1 MSLFYTNETN
11 TLKNH
16 KEKVGNNQ
24 QRYIE
29 EDEIDL
35 RELFLTLWKKKV
47 FIVLL
52 TFIVTVSSILYVN
65 FKPYEPVY
73 QGKLLV
79 EIGEVFN
86 KNNDSKLID
95 YPGNLVKII
104 EENLSGLI
112 SSIPRNTNNL
122 IELSVSSKNKSDIK
136 DTLTSAYDF
145 IVNRHNEKTKLY
157 EKFTHTKKV
166 GDINIGNEPINKP
179 KKKLII
185 AVSFVTGFILSI
197 FLVFFMEFIRSFKDK
212 ND

>member
-1 MSLFYTNETN
+1 ME
-11 TLKNH
+11 
-16 KEKVGNNQ
+16 NNQ
-24 QRYIE
+24 KIIQ

-197 FLVFFMEFIRSFKDK
+197 FLVFFMEFIRSFKNK

>member
-1 MSLFYTNETN
+1 ME
-11 TLKNH
+11 
-16 KEKVGNNQ
+16 NNQ
-24 QRYIE
+24 KIIQ
-29 EDEIDL
+29 EDKIDL

-52 TFIVTVSSILYVN
+52 TFIVTVSSILYIN
-65 FKPYEPVY
+65 FKPYEPLY

-86 KNNDSKLID
+86 KNNDSQLID

-166 GDINIGNEPINKP
+166 GDINIGNEPVNKP
-179 KKKLII
+179 KKKLIV

>member
-1 MSLFYTNETN
+1 ME
-11 TLKNH
+11 
-16 KEKVGNNQ
+16 NNQ
-24 QRYIE
+24 KIIQ

-52 TFIVTVSSILYVN
+52 TFIVTVSSILYIN
-65 FKPYEPVY
+65 FKPYEPLY

-79 EIGEVFN
+79 EIGEIFN
-86 KNNDSKLID
+86 KNNDSQLID

-197 FLVFFMEFIRSFKDK
+197 FLVFFMEFIRSFKNK

>member
-1 MSLFYTNETN
+1 ME
-11 TLKNH
+11 
-16 KEKVGNNQ
+16 NNQ

-86 KNNDSKLID
+86 KNNDSQLID

-112 SSIPRNTNNL
+112 SSIPRNTNL

-197 FLVFFMEFIRSFKDK
+197 FLVFFMEFIRSFKNK

>member
-1 MSLFYTNETN
+1 ME
-11 TLKNH
+11 
-16 KEKVGNNQ
+16 NNQ
-24 QRYIE
+24 KIIQ

-35 RELFLTLWKKKV
+35 RELFLTIWRKKV

-52 TFIVTVSSILYVN
+52 TFIVTVSSILYIN
-65 FKPYEPVY
+65 FKPYEPLY

-86 KNNDSKLID
+86 KNNDSQLID

-166 GDINIGNEPINKP
+166 GDINIGNEPVNKP
-179 KKKLII
+179 KKKLIV
-185 AVSFVTGFILSI
+185 AASFVTGFILSI

>member
-1 MSLFYTNETN
+1 VE
-11 TLKNH
+11 
-16 KEKVGNNQ
+16 NNQ
-24 QRYIE
+24 KIIQ

-47 FIVLL
+47 FIVLF

-86 KNNDSKLID
+86 KNNDSQLID

-104 EENLSGLI
+104 EENLNGLS

-122 IELSVSSKNKSDIK
+122 IELTVSNKNKSDIK
-136 DTLTSAYDF
+136 NTLTSAYDF
-145 IVNRHNEKTKLY
+145 IINRHNDKTKLY
-157 EKFTHTKKV
+157 DKFTNTKKV
-166 GDINIGNEPINKP
+166 GDISIGNEPINKP
-179 KKKLII
+179 KKKLIV

-197 FLVFFMEFIRSFKDK
+197 FLVFFVEFVRSFKDK

>member
-1 MSLFYTNETN
+1 ME
-11 TLKNH
+11 
-16 KEKVGNNQ
+16 NNQ
-24 QRYIE
+24 RVIQ

-47 FIVLL
+47 FIVLF

-86 KNNDSKLID
+86 KNNDSQLID

-104 EENLSGLI
+104 EENLNGLS

-122 IELSVSSKNKSDIK
+122 IELTVSNKNKSDIK

-145 IVNRHNEKTKLY
+145 IINRHNDKTKLY
-157 EKFTHTKKV
+157 DKFTNTKKV
-166 GDINIGNEPINKP
+166 GDISIGNEPINKP
-179 KKKLII
+179 KKKLIV
-185 AVSFVTGFILSI
+185 AVSFVSGFILSI
-197 FLVFFMEFIRSFKDK
+197 FLVFFIEFVRSFKDK

>member
-1 MSLFYTNETN
+1 ME
-11 TLKNH
+11 
-16 KEKVGNNQ
+16 NNQ

-166 GDINIGNEPINKP
+166 GDINIGNEPVNKP
-179 KKKLII
+179 KKKLIVV
-185 AVSFVTGFILSI
+185 VSFVTGFILSI
-197 FLVFFMEFIRSFKDK
+197 FLVFFMEFIRSFKNK

>member
-1 MSLFYTNETN
+1 ME
-11 TLKNH
+11 
-16 KEKVGNNQ
+16 NNQ
-24 QRYIE
+24 KIIQ

-35 RELFLTLWKKKV
+35 KELFLTIWRKKV

-52 TFIVTVSSILYVN
+52 TFIVTVSSILYIN
-65 FKPYEPVY
+65 FKPYEPLY

-79 EIGEVFN
+79 EIGEIFN
-86 KNNDSKLID
+86 KNNDSQLID

-166 GDINIGNEPINKP
+166 GDINIGNEPVNKP
-179 KKKLII
+179 KKKLIV
-185 AVSFVTGFILSI
+185 AVSIVTGFILSI

>member
-1 MSLFYTNETN
+1 ME
-11 TLKNH
+11 
-16 KEKVGNNQ
+16 NNQ
-24 QRYIE
+24 KIIQ

-35 RELFLTLWKKKV
+35 RELFLTLWKKKI
-47 FIVLL
+47 FILIF
-52 TFIVTVSSILYVN
+52 TFIITVLSILYVN

-86 KNNDSKLID
+86 KNNDSQLID

-104 EENLSGLI
+104 EENLAKDGLT
-112 SSIPRNTNNL
+112 SLIPRNTNNL
-122 IELSVSSKNKSDIK
+122 IEISVNSKNKSNIK

-166 GDINIGNEPINKP
+166 GDINIGNEPVNKP
-179 KKKLII
+179 KKKLIVV
-185 AVSFVTGFILSI
+185 VSFVTGFILSI
-197 FLVFFMEFIRSFKDK
+197 FLVFFMEFIRSFKNK

>member
-1 MSLFYTNETN
+1 ME
-11 TLKNH
+11 
-16 KEKVGNNQ
+16 NNQ
-24 QRYIE
+24 KIIQ

-35 RELFLTLWKKKV
+35 RELFLTIWRKKV

-52 TFIVTVSSILYVN
+52 TFIVTVSSILYIN
-65 FKPYEPVY
+65 FKPYEPLY

-86 KNNDSKLID
+86 KNNDSQLID

-197 FLVFFMEFIRSFKDK
+197 FLVFFMEFIRSFKNK

>member
-1 MSLFYTNETN
+1 MCESW
-11 TLKNH
+11 
-16 KEKVGNNQ
+16 
-24 QRYIE
+24 
-29 EDEIDL
+29 D
-35 RELFLTLWKKKV
+35 
-47 FIVLL
+47 
-52 TFIVTVSSILYVN
+52 VN

-86 KNNDSKLID
+86 KNNDSQLID

-197 FLVFFMEFIRSFKDK
+197 FLVFFMEFIRSFKNK

>member
-1 MSLFYTNETN
+1 ME
-11 TLKNH
+11 
-16 KEKVGNNQ
+16 NNQ
-24 QRYIE
+24 KIIQ

-35 RELFLTLWKKKV
+35 RELFLTIWRKKV

-52 TFIVTVSSILYVN
+52 TFIVTVSSILYIN
-65 FKPYEPVY
+65 FKPYEPLY

-86 KNNDSKLID
+86 KNNDSQLID

-166 GDINIGNEPINKP
+166 GDINIGNEPVNKP
-179 KKKLII
+179 KKKLIV

>member
-1 MSLFYTNETN
+1 ME
-11 TLKNH
+11 
-16 KEKVGNNQ
+16 NNQ
-24 QRYIE
+24 KIIQ

-35 RELFLTLWKKKV
+35 RELFLTIWRKKV

-52 TFIVTVSSILYVN
+52 TFIVTVSSILYIN
-65 FKPYEPVY
+65 FKPYEPLY

-86 KNNDSKLID
+86 KNNDSQLID

-166 GDINIGNEPINKP
+166 GDINIGNEPVNKP
-179 KKKLII
+179 KKKLIL

>member
-1 MSLFYTNETN
+1 ME
-11 TLKNH
+11 
-16 KEKVGNNQ
+16 NNQ

-157 EKFTHTKKV
+157 EKFTHTKKL
-166 GDINIGNEPINKP
+166 GI
-179 KKKLII
+179 LI
-185 AVSFVTGFILSI
+185 LEMN
-197 FLVFFMEFIRSFKDK
+197 L
-212 ND
+212 

>member
-1 MSLFYTNETN
+1 ME
-11 TLKNH
+11 
-16 KEKVGNNQ
+16 NNQ

-197 FLVFFMEFIRSFKDK
+197 FLVFFMEFIRSFKNK

>member
-1 MSLFYTNETN
+1 ME
-11 TLKNH
+11 
-16 KEKVGNNQ
+16 NNQ

-166 GDINIGNEPINKP
+166 GDINP
-179 KKKLII
+179 
-185 AVSFVTGFILSI
+185 SFRTTFFI
-197 FLVFFMEFIRSFKDK
+197 
-212 ND
+212 

>member
-1 MSLFYTNETN
+1 VE
-11 TLKNH
+11 
-16 KEKVGNNQ
+16 NNQ

-166 GDINIGNEPINKP
+166 RDINIGNEPVNKP
-179 KKKLII
+179 KKKLIV
-185 AVSFVTGFILSI
+185 AVFFVTGFILSI

>member
-1 MSLFYTNETN
+1 ME
-11 TLKNH
+11 
-16 KEKVGNNQ
+16 NNQ
-24 QRYIE
+24 KIIQ

-35 RELFLTLWKKKV
+35 RELFLTIWRKKV

-52 TFIVTVSSILYVN
+52 TFIVTVLSILYIN
-65 FKPYEPVY
+65 FKPYEPLY

-86 KNNDSKLID
+86 KNNDSQLID

-166 GDINIGNEPINKP
+166 GDINIGNEPVNKP
-179 KKKLII
+179 KKKLIV

>member
-1 MSLFYTNETN
+1 ME
-11 TLKNH
+11 
-16 KEKVGNNQ
+16 NNQ
-24 QRYIE
+24 KMIQ

-35 RELFLTLWKKKV
+35 RELFLTIWRKKV

-52 TFIVTVSSILYVN
+52 TFIVTVSSILYIN
-65 FKPYEPVY
+65 FKPYEPLY

-86 KNNDSKLID
+86 KNNDSQLID

-166 GDINIGNEPINKP
+166 GDINIGNEPVNKP
-179 KKKLII
+179 KKKLIV

>member
-1 MSLFYTNETN
+1 ME
-11 TLKNH
+11 
-16 KEKVGNNQ
+16 NNQ
-24 QRYIE
+24 KIIQ

-35 RELFLTLWKKKV
+35 KELFLTIWRKKV

-52 TFIVTVSSILYVN
+52 TFIVTVSSILYIN
-65 FKPYEPVY
+65 FKPYEPLY

-86 KNNDSKLID
+86 KNNDSQLID

-197 FLVFFMEFIRSFKDK
+197 FLVFFMEFIRSFKNK

>member
-1 MSLFYTNETN
+1 ME
-11 TLKNH
+11 
-16 KEKVGNNQ
+16 NNQ

-52 TFIVTVSSILYVN
+52 TFLVTVSSILYVN

-95 YPGNLVKII
+95 YPENLVKII

-197 FLVFFMEFIRSFKDK
+197 FLVFFMEFIRSFKNK

>member
-1 MSLFYTNETN
+1 ME
-11 TLKNH
+11 
-16 KEKVGNNQ
+16 NNQ

-86 KNNDSKLID
+86 KNNDSQLID

-197 FLVFFMEFIRSFKDK
+197 FLVFFMEFIRSFKNK

>member
-1 MSLFYTNETN
+1 ME
-11 TLKNH
+11 
-16 KEKVGNNQ
+16 NNQ

-95 YPGNLVKII
+95 YPENLVKII

-197 FLVFFMEFIRSFKDK
+197 FLVFFMEFIRSFKNK

>member
-1 MSLFYTNETN
+1 ME
-11 TLKNH
+11 
-16 KEKVGNNQ
+16 NNQ
-24 QRYIE
+24 KIIQ

-52 TFIVTVSSILYVN
+52 TFIVTVSSILYIN
-65 FKPYEPVY
+65 FKPYEPLY

-86 KNNDSKLID
+86 KNNDSQLID

>member
-1 MSLFYTNETN
+1 ME
-11 TLKNH
+11 
-16 KEKVGNNQ
+16 NNQ

>member
-1 MSLFYTNETN
+1 ME
-11 TLKNH
+11 
-16 KEKVGNNQ
+16 NNQ

-35 RELFLTLWKKKV
+35 RELFLTIWRKKV

-52 TFIVTVSSILYVN
+52 TFIVTVSSILYIN
-65 FKPYEPVY
+65 FKPYEPLY

-86 KNNDSKLID
+86 KNNDSQLID

-197 FLVFFMEFIRSFKDK
+197 FLVFFMEFIRSFKNK

>member
-1 MSLFYTNETN
+1 ME
-11 TLKNH
+11 
-16 KEKVGNNQ
+16 NNQ
-24 QRYIE
+24 KIIQ

-47 FIVLL
+47 FIVLF

-86 KNNDSKLID
+86 KNNDSQLID

-104 EENLSGLI
+104 EENLNGLS

-122 IELSVSSKNKSDIK
+122 IELTASNKNKSDIK
-136 DTLTSAYDF
+136 NTLTSAYDF
-145 IVNRHNEKTKLY
+145 IINRHNDKTKLY
-157 EKFTHTKKV
+157 DKFTNTKKV
-166 GDINIGNEPINKP
+166 GDISIGNEPINKP
-179 KKKLII
+179 KKKLIF

-197 FLVFFMEFIRSFKDK
+197 FLVFFVEFVRSFKDK

>member
-1 MSLFYTNETN
+1 VE
-11 TLKNH
+11 
-16 KEKVGNNQ
+16 NNQ

-86 KNNDSKLID
+86 KNNDSQLID

-104 EENLSGLI
+104 EENLAKDGLT
-112 SSIPRNTNNL
+112 SLIPRNTNNL
-122 IELSVSSKNKSDIK
+122 IEISVNSKNKSNIK

-166 GDINIGNEPINKP
+166 GDINIGNEPVNKP
-179 KKKLII
+179 KKKLIVV
-185 AVSFVTGFILSI
+185 VSFVTGFILSI
-197 FLVFFMEFIRSFKDK
+197 FLVFFMEFIRSFKNK

>member
-1 MSLFYTNETN
+1 ME
-11 TLKNH
+11 
-16 KEKVGNNQ
+16 NNQ

-65 FKPYEPVY
+65 FKPDEPVY

-122 IELSVSSKNKSDIK
+122 IELSVRSKNKSDIK

-197 FLVFFMEFIRSFKDK
+197 FLVFFMEFIRSFKNK

>member
-1 MSLFYTNETN
+1 VE
-11 TLKNH
+11 
-16 KEKVGNNQ
+16 NNQ

-197 FLVFFMEFIRSFKDK
+197 FLVFFMEFIRSFKNK

>member
-1 MSLFYTNETN
+1 ME
-11 TLKNH
+11 
-16 KEKVGNNQ
+16 NNQ
-24 QRYIE
+24 KIIQ

-35 RELFLTLWKKKV
+35 RELFLTIWSKKV

-52 TFIVTVSSILYVN
+52 TFIVTVSSILYIN
-65 FKPYEPVY
+65 FKPYEPLY

-86 KNNDSKLID
+86 KNNDSQLID

-166 GDINIGNEPINKP
+166 GDINIGNEPVNKP
-179 KKKLII
+179 KKKLIV

>member
-1 MSLFYTNETN
+1 ME
-11 TLKNH
+11 
-16 KEKVGNNQ
+16 NNQ
-24 QRYIE
+24 KIIQ

-52 TFIVTVSSILYVN
+52 TFIVTVSSILYIN
-65 FKPYEPVY
+65 FKPYEPLY

-86 KNNDSKLID
+86 KNNDSQLID

-136 DTLTSAYDF
+136 DTLTSAFDF

>member
-1 MSLFYTNETN
+1 ME
-11 TLKNH
+11 
-16 KEKVGNNQ
+16 NNQ
-24 QRYIE
+24 KIIQ

-35 RELFLTLWKKKV
+35 RELFLTIWRKKV

-52 TFIVTVSSILYVN
+52 TIIVTVSSILYIN
-65 FKPYEPVY
+65 FKPYEPLY

-86 KNNDSKLID
+86 KNNDSQLID

>member
-1 MSLFYTNETN
+1 ME
-11 TLKNH
+11 
-16 KEKVGNNQ
+16 NNQ
-24 QRYIE
+24 RVIQ

-47 FIVLL
+47 FIVLF

-86 KNNDSKLID
+86 KNNDSQLID

-104 EENLSGLI
+104 EENLNGLS

-122 IELSVSSKNKSDIK
+122 IELTVSNKNKSDIK

-145 IVNRHNEKTKLY
+145 IINRHNDKTKLY
-157 EKFTHTKKV
+157 DKFTNTKKV
-166 GDINIGNEPINKP
+166 GDISIGNEPINKP
-179 KKKLII
+179 KKKLIV

-197 FLVFFMEFIRSFKDK
+197 FLVFFVEFVRSFKDK